1 MNPSAR
7 PPRSPSRLTAV
18 LPDALRTPIGAARDR
33 LCRLVFDR
41 GNVDTSG
48 VIGLEHLGVGAPG
61 RSDYAPSGWL
71 VVRRFLRG
79 QRVGGGDVFV
89 DFGCGMGRVLCQ
101 VARHHGFG
109 RVVGVEIAPQLAARA
124 TANVEANRHRLRC
137 RDVEVAVGDALEFPI
152 PVDMTFAYFANP
164 FEGPIFARV
173 VERIIE
179 SLDRAP
185 RRLILGYLNPLM
197 DRHLRETG
205 RFRLVRLSRG
215 MRPDIRNLTLAVYES
230 TP

>member
-1 MNPSAR
+1 
-7 PPRSPSRLTAV
+7 
-18 LPDALRTPIGAARDR
+18 
-33 LCRLVFDR
+33 
-41 GNVDTSG
+41 
-48 VIGLEHLGVGAPG
+48 
-61 RSDYAPSGWL
+61 
-71 VVRRFLRG
+71 
-79 QRVGGGDVFV
+79 
-89 DFGCGMGRVLCQ
+89 
-101 VARHHGFG
+101 
-109 RVVGVEIAPQLAARA
+109 
-124 TANVEANRHRLRC
+124 
-137 RDVEVAVGDALEFPI
+137 
-152 PVDMTFAYFANP
+152 
-164 FEGPIFARV
+164 V